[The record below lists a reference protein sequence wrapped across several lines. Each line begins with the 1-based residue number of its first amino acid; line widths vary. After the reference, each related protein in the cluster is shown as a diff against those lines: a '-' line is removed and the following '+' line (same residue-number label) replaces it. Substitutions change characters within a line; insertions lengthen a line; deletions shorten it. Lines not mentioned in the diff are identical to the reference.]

1 MKLYYISDYKNYIE
15 RFYMKITR
23 ACDYTIRAL
32 VYMAQHHMGTAFMRS
47 DIAKEC
53 NVPDSFLGKILQNLA
68 KSDILVSE
76 RGKKGGFRLG
86 KEPNKIC
93 MYDVI
98 VAVDGPLNINNCL
111 DEQVDCCYYQSCCAH
126 KMWKD
131 VQADLIEKLK
141 KYSLADISDGCQ

>member
-1 MKLYYISDYKNYIE
+1 
-15 RFYMKITR
+15 MKITR

-32 VYMAQHHMGTAFMRS
+32 VYMAQSPIGTAFMRS

-53 NVPDSFLGKILQNLA
+53 NVPDSFLGKILQSLA

-86 KEPNKIC
+86 KESNKIC

-111 DEQVDCCYYQSCCAH
+111 DEQVGCCFNQSCCAH

-131 VQADLIEKLK
+131 VQAALVEKLK
-141 KYSLADISDGCQ
+141 KYSLADISDGCPQ

>member
-1 MKLYYISDYKNYIE
+1 
-15 RFYMKITR
+15 
-23 ACDYTIRAL
+23 
-32 VYMAQHHMGTAFMRS
+32 MAQSPIGTAFMRS
-47 DIAKEC
+47 DIAKAC
-53 NVPDSFLGKILQNLA
+53 NVPDSFLGKILQSLA

-111 DEQVDCCYYQSCCAH
+111 DEQVGCCFDQSCCAH
-126 KMWKD
+126 LMWKD
-131 VQADLIEKLK
+131 VQAALVEKLK
-141 KYSLADISDGCQ
+141 KYSLADISDGCPQ

>member
-1 MKLYYISDYKNYIE
+1 
-15 RFYMKITR
+15 MKITR

-32 VYMAQHHMGTAFMRS
+32 VYMASSSMGTAFMRS
-47 DIAKEC
+47 DIAKAC
-53 NVPDSFLGKILQNLA
+53 NVPDSFLGKILQSLA

-86 KEPNKIC
+86 KEPKNIC
-93 MYDVI
+93 IYDVI

-111 DEQVDCCYYQSCCAH
+111 DEQVGCCYDQSCCAH

-141 KYSLADISDGCQ
+141 KYSLADISEGCQQ